1 MELGYVSAAPPER
14 TNTNGTRNPKF
25 EKFPVTC
32 VCCLFVLHHVCVC
45 VCHRILSVLG
55 FAYKVRWEEGH
66 TSRVAVA
73 WPLATSQ
80 SRAVLSSDPVA
91 SVRPSGVK
99 ATLVTPSVW
108 P

>member
-1 MELGYVSAAPPER
+1 MELGCVNAAPTPKER
-14 TNTNGTRNPKF
+14 TKAEQETPSLKNSPMLA
-25 EKFPVTC
+25 C
-32 VCCLFVLHHVCVC
+32 VVCLYCTTCVC
-45 VCHRILSVLG
+45 VCHRILSVLL
-55 FAYKVRWEEGH
+55 FDYKVRWGKGH

-99 ATLVTPSVW
+99 ATLVNRPVW

>member
-1 MELGYVSAAPPER
+1 M
-14 TNTNGTRNPKF
+14 
-25 EKFPVTC
+25 
-32 VCCLFVLHHVCVC
+32 
-45 VCHRILSVLG
+45 

-66 TSRVAVA
+66 TLRVAVA

-80 SRAVLSSDPVA
+80 SRAVLSLDPVA

-99 ATLVTPSVW
+99 ATLVTSFVW